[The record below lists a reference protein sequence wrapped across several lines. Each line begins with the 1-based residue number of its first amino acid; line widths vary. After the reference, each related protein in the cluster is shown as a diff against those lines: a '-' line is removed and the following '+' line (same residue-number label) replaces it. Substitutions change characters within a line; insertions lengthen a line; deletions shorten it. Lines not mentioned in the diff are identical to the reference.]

1 MARKVVAEAV
11 VWVLTAFFVVQMFA
25 APVRELL
32 RRLAASADSFP
43 P

>member
-1 MARKVVAEAV
+1 MTRKISAQLV
-11 VWVLTAFFVVQMFA
+11 VWVLTAFFVYEMFH

-32 RRLAASADSFP
+32 RRLAVAGDSFP